1 MVLNIA
7 AASFLCMIV
16 GYLIGGI
23 MTAVNI
29 AKKKQVDIRK
39 CGSGNA
45 GSTNVLRTFGWKW
58 GLVCLTT
65 DVAKGAVAVLIGC
78 AVGKIG
84 ASLDLFSERVV
95 KLIECCSLLGAVL
108 GHLFPLFYNFRGG
121 KCVAVGMGGLLALA
135 PMELLAAVV
144 LAVVLIIITKTVS
157 VGSVVG
163 AIAAAALIVVNNWGD
178 IPLMIAAFAVAAV
191 IVITHIPNIQ
201 RIMQGRERKLEKVE
215 WEKRNASENVLREK
229 KESKMHG
236 RHSIK

>member
-1 MVLNIA
+1 MILSIV
-7 AASFLCMIV
+7 AASFLCMAV

-23 MTAVNI
+23 MTAVKI

-58 GLVCLTT
+58 GLICLTT
-65 DVAKGAVAVLIGC
+65 DVAKGAVAVLFGY

-84 ASLDLFSERVV
+84 ADLGFFSERFV

-121 KCVAVGMGGLLALA
+121 KCVAVGMGGLLALS
-135 PMELLAAVV
+135 PMELLIALV
-144 LAVVLIIITKTVS
+144 LAVILIIITKTVS
-157 VGSVVG
+157 VGSVSG
-163 AIAAAALIVVNNWGD
+163 AIIAAVLIVVRNWGD
-178 IPLMIAAFAVAAV
+178 IPLMIVASAIAAV

-201 RIMQGRERKLEKVE
+201 RILQGRERKLENIE
-215 WEKRNASENVLREK
+215 WERNHDVDNFPGGK
-229 KESKMHG
+229 KG
-236 RHSIK
+236 NPNT

>member
-1 MVLNIA
+1 MILSIV
-7 AASFLCMIV
+7 AASFLCMTV

-23 MTAVNI
+23 MTAVKI

-58 GLVCLTT
+58 GLICLTT
-65 DVAKGAVAVLIGC
+65 DVAKGAVAVLFGY

-84 ASLDLFSERVV
+84 ADLGFFSERFV

-135 PMELLAAVV
+135 PMELLIALV
-144 LAVVLIIITKTVS
+144 LAVILIIITKTVS
-157 VGSVVG
+157 VGSVTG
-163 AIAAAALIVVNNWGD
+163 AVIAAVLIVVRNWGD
-178 IPLMIAAFAVAAV
+178 IPLMIVASAIAAV

-201 RIMQGRERKLEKVE
+201 RILQGRERKLENIE
-215 WEKRNASENVLREK
+215 WERNHDVDIFPGGK
-229 KESKMHG
+229 KG
-236 RHSIK
+236 NPNT